1 MPATT
6 LDFMPG
12 EIDLVDCFVAGAATC
27 LGTAI
32 GLAIND
38 LRLFEEKEKKDS
50 APGPMDTAKAKAMRI
65 ADVAFNLSSII
76 ATTAGAALAH
86 SCRTSTFWYRTPVP
100 YCCLTLNA
108 DGQSPL

>member
-32 GLAIND
+32 GFTIK
-38 LRLFEEKEKKDS
+38 EEEENLKDS
-50 APGPMDTAKAKAMRI
+50 APGTIGNVKAKAMRI

-76 ATTAGAALAH
+76 ATTAGAALAQLPH
-86 SCRTSTFWYRTPVP
+86 FNLLVP
-100 YCCLTLNA
+100 RFHTA
-108 DGQSPL
+108 A